1 METVRTL
8 PVPPLML
15 GEGPVWHARR
25 ETLYFVDID
34 GCMIYGWQD
43 GLGLVTRLPMPDR
56 TGFVVPW
63 GGGLLAGAGDAL
75 YRVDPDS
82 AEITPV
88 LRLALDAGVR
98 FNDGKCDPEGRLW
111 AGVMA
116 VDRSRT
122 DTAAL
127 GALYGIVPEGPFQR
141 LAPMD
146 IPNGMAWDAS
156 GAFYHTDTATGRILR
171 YRRGADGRIHDPE
184 TAVTVEDGA
193 PDGMCIDGQGMLW
206 VALWGAGRV
215 QRYDPQTGRALKER
229 IDVPESNA
237 SCCCLGGADGKTL
250 YITTAQSDGQA
261 GGGCMPAAWRYPARC
276 RMRGGDNIKEETA
289 CRNRPI
295 PCCAGRKARS
305 SARCINPWA
314 MTTKRSP
321 VRWWRWSTPSPP
333 PRPAISPWTSSP
345 ARCSWASNRPEARR

>member
-75 YRVDPDS
+75 YCVDPDS

-116 VDRSRT
+116 VDRSRV

-193 PDGMCIDGQGMLW
+193 PDGMCIDG
-206 VALWGAGRV
+206 
-215 QRYDPQTGRALKER
+215 
-229 IDVPESNA
+229 
-237 SCCCLGGADGKTL
+237 
-250 YITTAQSDGQA
+250 
-261 GGGCMPAAWRYPARC
+261 
-276 RMRGGDNIKEETA
+276 
-289 CRNRPI
+289 
-295 PCCAGRKARS
+295 
-305 SARCINPWA
+305 
-314 MTTKRSP
+314 
-321 VRWWRWSTPSPP
+321 
-333 PRPAISPWTSSP
+333 
-345 ARCSWASNRPEARR
+345 

>member
-1 METVRTL
+1 MHDLRL
-8 PVPPLML
+8 
-15 GEGPVWHARR
+15 A
-25 ETLYFVDID
+25 
-34 GCMIYGWQD
+34 GW
-43 GLGLVTRLPMPDR
+43 
-56 TGFVVPW
+56 
-63 GGGLLAGAGDAL
+63 AGAGDAPAHAGPHGLRGPVGRGAAAGAGDTL

-215 QRYDPQTGRALKER
+215 QRYDPQTGRALAECVA
-229 IDVPESNA
+229 VPQCKA
-237 SCCCLGGADGKTL
+237 LCCCLDGRDGRTL

-261 GGGCMPAAWRYPARC
+261 VGLYACRVEVSGPLPYAWRGQY
-276 RMRGGDNIKEETA
+276 
-289 CRNRPI
+289 
-295 PCCAGRKARS
+295 
-305 SARCINPWA
+305 
-314 MTTKRSP
+314 
-321 VRWWRWSTPSPP
+321 
-333 PRPAISPWTSSP
+333 
-345 ARCSWASNRPEARR
+345 

>member
-1 METVRTL
+1 METVQTL

-25 ETLYFVDID
+25 ETLYFVNID

-43 GLGLVTRLPMPDR
+43 GPGLVTRLPMPDR

-171 YRRGADGRIHDPE
+171 YRCGADGRIRDPE

-193 PDGMCIDGQGMLW
+193 PDGMCIDG
-206 VALWGAGRV
+206 
-215 QRYDPQTGRALKER
+215 
-229 IDVPESNA
+229 
-237 SCCCLGGADGKTL
+237 
-250 YITTAQSDGQA
+250 
-261 GGGCMPAAWRYPARC
+261 
-276 RMRGGDNIKEETA
+276 
-289 CRNRPI
+289 
-295 PCCAGRKARS
+295 
-305 SARCINPWA
+305 
-314 MTTKRSP
+314 
-321 VRWWRWSTPSPP
+321 
-333 PRPAISPWTSSP
+333 
-345 ARCSWASNRPEARR
+345 